1 VYELPIDVLCVDF
14 LTNIHLAV
22 LLAGCTSSG
31 MSDVYLISL
40 RYNVPNPLITKGPG
54 QVNTLISH
62 AIYNVS
68 QSGNGTTFE
77 VRAGY
82 RGLCVGQSNE
92 DRICSSSAKV
102 LANIIG
108 AQRRIIV
115 NGNNSVE
122 TTPDPLNLIMV
133 AEEFRQR
140 IVFDGLL

>member
-1 VYELPIDVLCVDF
+1 
-14 LTNIHLAV
+14 
-22 LLAGCTSSG
+22 
-31 MSDVYLISL
+31 
-40 RYNVPNPLITKGPG
+40 
-54 QVNTLISH
+54 
-62 AIYNVS
+62 
-68 QSGNGTTFE
+68 
-77 VRAGY
+77 
-82 RGLCVGQSNE
+82 
-92 DRICSSSAKV
+92 V